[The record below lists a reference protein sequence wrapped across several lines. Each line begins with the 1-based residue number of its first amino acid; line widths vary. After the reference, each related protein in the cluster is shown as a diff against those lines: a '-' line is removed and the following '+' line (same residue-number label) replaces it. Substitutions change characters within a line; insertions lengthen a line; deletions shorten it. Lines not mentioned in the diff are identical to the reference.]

1 MKENLINPISDSM
14 SIQANEQGGYQLEDM
29 TESDLRSLH
38 AMIKSACL
46 PERQTFNRVKE
57 QIEKLLK
64 A

>member
-1 MKENLINPISDSM
+1 MKEKIENPFSDSM
-14 SIQANEQGGYQLEDM
+14 SIRANEQGGYELANM

-38 AMIKSACL
+38 TMIRSACL
-46 PERQTFNRVKE
+46 QERQTFNRVKE